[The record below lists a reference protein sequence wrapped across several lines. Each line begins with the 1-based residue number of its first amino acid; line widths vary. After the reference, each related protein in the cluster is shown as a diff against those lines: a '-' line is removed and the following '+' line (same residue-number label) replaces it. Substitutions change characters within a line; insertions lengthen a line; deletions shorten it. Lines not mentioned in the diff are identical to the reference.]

1 MKIDNII
8 EHNDFMTPIVDKL
21 NDLFDNLKTD
31 DKMKNTHESNV
42 VVGDV
47 WDSVNL
53 LNVDFDGREEF
64 FKWMLGYSHLISL
77 SILTQL
83 DYKYIHF
90 VDYIDGEMLIHNHE
104 HAEHYCALIYLND
117 TGSTVFDDTIVESK
131 VGRVVQFPAYA
142 NHSSPKS
149 QGKRVLVLGYKYK

>member
-1 MKIDNII
+1 MSPLVQVVNLPTVLCTLRLNSIDMKIDNII

-21 NDLFDNLKTD
+21 NDLFDKLKTD

-77 SILTQL
+77 SILTL
-83 DYKYIHF
+83 S
-90 VDYIDGEMLIHNHE
+90 LIH
-104 HAEHYCALIYLND
+104 I
-117 TGSTVFDDTIVESK
+117 
-131 VGRVVQFPAYA
+131 
-142 NHSSPKS
+142 
-149 QGKRVLVLGYKYK
+149 

>member
-104 HAEHYCALIYLND
+104 HAQNTIVAPVCLND

-131 VGRVVQFPAYA
+131 VGRVVQFPTYKIT
-142 NHSSPKS
+142 HHPSH
-149 QGKRVLVLGYKYK
+149 RVKEC